1 MSASVAAVPGVRTRW
16 RMGVEARAL
25 SILMMAMCCFG
36 LAVLYSASALMAM
49 HERHPSWFY
58 LVRQIIGLGIGVVG
72 FAISAKLDAER
83 WRKWAWPVMLL
94 TMLLLIITIL
104 PFTTHI
110 APRIHGSRRWLNL
123 GFAFQPS
130 ELAKLSVV
138 IWSAMLV
145 VKKGE
150 RMRRLTKGVL
160 PFLLVIGLLDV
171 LVILEPDLSQA
182 MAYTLV
188 LGIVLFAGGLRVGHV
203 VMLSALAVPVLWK
216 EVSHFQYALMR
227 LMSFPIPGRETTD
240 LNYQL
245 AQSLTAVGSGGFFGK
260 GFGEGYQ
267 QNGFLPFPYNDFIG
281 GNIGEEWGF
290 FGLLL
295 VTIGF
300 ALYCW
305 LGFRIARRARS
316 QFLQLT
322 AIGLTVTVVLTAY
335 LHIGVVIG
343 LLPTTGLTL
352 PFFSYGRTNLVLS
365 MLMTGI
371 LVNIGSECEK
381 VFGAHATDPVSVA
394 A

>member
-1 MSASVAAVPGVRTRW
+1 
-16 RMGVEARAL
+16 MGVEARAL

-49 HERHPSWFY
+49 HEEHPSWYY
-58 LVRQIIGLGIGVVG
+58 LARQVIGVGIGIVA
-72 FAISAKLDAER
+72 FAACAKLDAER
-83 WRKWAWPVMLL
+83 WSKWAWPLMLT
-94 TMLLLIITIL
+94 TMALLVFTVL
-104 PFTTHI
+104 PFTLHL
-110 APRIHGSRRWLNL
+110 APRIHGSRRWVNL

-145 VKKGE
+145 IKKGE
-150 RMRRLTKGVL
+150 QMRRLTKGVL

-188 LGIVLFAGGLRVGHV
+188 LGVILFAGGLRIGHV
-203 VMLSALAVPVLWK
+203 VMLSALAVPVLWR

-227 LMSFPIPGRETTD
+227 LMSFPLPGKEATEV
-240 LNYQL
+240 NFQL
-245 AQSLTAVGSGGFFGK
+245 KQSLIAVGSGGFFGK

-290 FGLLL
+290 LGLLL

-305 LGFRIARRARS
+305 LGVRISRGARS
-316 QFLQLT
+316 PFLKLV
-322 AIGLTVTVVLTAY
+322 AIGLTITVVITAY

-371 LVNIGSECEK
+371 LVNIGSEREK
-381 VFGAHATDPVSVA
+381 IFGAHATDPLAVA

>member
-1 MSASVAAVPGVRTRW
+1 MTAAARSIAAVPGVRVRW
-16 RMGVEARAL
+16 RMGVEGRAL
-25 SILMMAMCCFG
+25 SILTLAMCCFG
-36 LAVLYSASALMAM
+36 LAVLYSASALSAM
-49 HERHPSWFY
+49 HEGHESWYY
-58 LVRQIIGLGIGVVG
+58 LVRQVQGMAIGAVA
-72 FAISAKLDAER
+72 FAAGAKIDADR
-83 WRKWAWPVMLL
+83 WRKWAWPVMLC
-94 TMLLLIITIL
+94 TIVLLLVPIL

-110 APRIHGSRRWLNL
+110 APRIHGSRRWVNV

-145 VKKGE
+145 VKKGDQ
-150 RMRRLTKGVL
+150 MRRLTKGVL
-160 PFLLVIGLLDV
+160 PFLVVIGLLDV
-171 LVILEPDLSQA
+171 LVVLEPDLSQA
-182 MAYTLV
+182 MAYTLM
-188 LGIVLFAGGLRVGHV
+188 LGIILFAGGLRVGHV

-227 LMSFPIPGRETTD
+227 MMSFPVPGKEVTEI
-240 LNYQL
+240 NFQL
-245 AQSLTAVGSGGFFGK
+245 RQSLIAVGSGGFFGK

-290 FGLLL
+290 LGLLL
-295 VTIGF
+295 VTTAF

-305 LGFRIARRARS
+305 LGFRIARGARS
-316 QFLQLT
+316 PFLKLA
-322 AIGLTVTVVLTAY
+322 AIGLTATVVITAY

-371 LVNIGSECEK
+371 LANIGSERVK
-381 VFGAHATDPVSVA
+381 VFGEQATEV
-394 A
+394 